1 VPDSRYRA
9 RMMRFA
15 LLVALVTFTGCKK
28 DKTEDKP
35 KAAPIATSIKTPA
48 TGTTTPDGVRTIAI
62 EANSEGYVPAQIK
75 GKPGEKLKLKF
86 TRTIEGSCLDKLKTP
101 EGKIVDLPMNAP
113 VEVDVTVPADGE
125 VKFACG
131 MDMFFAVV
139 VAEKA

>member
-1 VPDSRYRA
+1 MITR
-9 RMMRFA
+9 
-15 LLVALVTFTGCKK
+15 VALGLALVLAVGCKK
-28 DKTEDKP
+28 AEKAPDKP
-35 KAAPIATSIKTPA
+35 AATATTK
-48 TGTTTPDGVRTIAI
+48 TGTVAPDGVRTIEVA
-62 EANSEGYVPAQIK
+62 ANENGYVPDRIP

-86 TRTIEGSCLDKLKTP
+86 TRTIDGECLSQLKTP
-101 EGKIVDLPMNAP
+101 DGKLVDLPKNAP